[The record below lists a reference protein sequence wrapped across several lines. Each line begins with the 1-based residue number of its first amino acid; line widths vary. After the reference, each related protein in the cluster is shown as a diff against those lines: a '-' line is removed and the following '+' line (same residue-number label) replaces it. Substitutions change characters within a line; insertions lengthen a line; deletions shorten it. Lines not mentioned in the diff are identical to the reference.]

1 MRLLIAINRIC
12 YGSCLLAIVGGA
24 FITVGAIWL
33 EQEGVGWKGVS
44 TAAVLIFAAILVLA
58 VNSIIGLKVMNDGG
72 DLRDFIPGR
81 GLAAA
86 RPKPAGSFIAQRPS
100 SENQSDLS
108 DLPDLSDV

>member
-1 MRLLIAINRIC
+1 MMIIRSM
-12 YGSCLLAIVGGA
+12 YFVGPGGRRSSKDQGNA
-24 FITVGAIWL
+24 L
-33 EQEGVGWKGVS
+33 
-44 TAAVLIFAAILVLA
+44 AAILVLA

-72 DLRDFIPGR
+72 GLRDFIPGR